1 MIGNSEDFVNLFVVF
16 EKNTKIFIVLFQEL
30 FLVSDYEKP
39 SFILS
44 LYEIREKM
52 SLIRV
57 FCLVLLLFDWI
68 IIVVNLFKVFIILF
82 VRLLI
87 DIFEFSFILF
97 QIRTRF
103 VVFAS

>member
-1 MIGNSEDFVNLFVVF
+1 MIGNSEDFVNLFIVF

-30 FLVSDYEKP
+30 FLVSDYEKS
-39 SFILS
+39 SFVLS
-44 LYEIREKM
+44 LYEMREKM

-68 IIVVNLFKVFIILF
+68 IIVVNLFKIFIFLF

-87 DIFEFSFILF
+87 DIFEFSFMLF

-103 VVFAS
+103 VVFTS